1 MARIYY
7 GTFKSIQDV
16 DYRVELWNAPSG
28 SAVSGTELKLAG
40 DGFVIDRNGEGS
52 TTYESFVRSSRCTTE
67 WVMPNNTVLADFL
80 SISTE
85 AENNWAMIV
94 YREDAPIWIGRVI
107 ADQMTRLREAIQAKT
122 QISLAAVDGL
132 ELLKGFRISD
142 LWFTDGKIQLSYLF
156 RKCLEQIDLWQY
168 WDVLGITQYYF
179 YDATLMY
186 SSEASRKG
194 IDLLKGN
201 LNAFVK
207 SFDPMKDVRAVDVD
221 AGYYADSNMVT
232 CTEAM
237 EQICAALQVR
247 LIHDIAGYWLV
258 PVNGYF
264 NTTLAYRRYS
274 YTLQYIGTGSYTHR
288 QTLSSPRPQWA
299 AKPSL
304 YYQPAAKLVRVN
316 TQRMLAGSH
325 VRKFLNQ
332 STSSFSTTFEDCP
345 TGTTPDETPV
355 RIKVLVKFERSYPSG
370 KVENKTEIQ
379 YQITCFNPTTS
390 TTLYLQADGYWLSGF
405 KLYEVFV
412 DTRGQKTTWNSYMI
426 EHQATTL
433 PTGYTDLSM
442 SVNNVRGLVRT
453 YSTTSG
459 WQTSAVASKPF
470 WGSFQVAFADASP
483 YKNPDLTFDIEEIFS
498 PSTTSAVNST
508 EINLDIK
515 HYVTE
520 NVYGVGTLY
529 ADNGTTDVIAADW
542 YGGWDSVTHGTLT
555 EMIGTAVGGCYKDF
569 LQVIRGNWVDSG
581 TLTAIKTLYFD
592 GGAWV
597 LNGCKYIARSEE
609 WDGEWLY
616 LAPTYS
622 GLTSTGEGYKIDPN
636 KNDDKINY
644 TMEAVA
650 DINGSINFVPDQV
663 LETLINDADGAP
675 TAQPTLNTR
684 WEVMLQY
691 TDSTGA
697 VNWHIQEHNAAIT
710 YTAGTHTITNG
721 YELII
726 CNSTDG
732 NVTVNL
738 PNATESK
745 GKKYYFVKTATSH
758 VVTISGGSYN
768 INGASATT
776 INSLYGSKTIISDGT
791 QWYIIA
797 SV

>member
-16 DYRVELWNAPSG
+16 DYKVELWDAPSG
-28 SAVSGTELKLAG
+28 SAVGGTELKLANE
-40 DGFVIDRNGEGS
+40 GFVIDRSGEGS
-52 TTYESFVRSSRCTTE
+52 ATYESFIRSSRCTTE

-94 YREDAPIWIGRVI
+94 YREDAPIWIGRVV

-132 ELLKGFRISD
+132 ELLKGFRVSD

-179 YDATLMY
+179 FDATLIY
-186 SSEASRKG
+186 SAEASRKG

-207 SFDPMKDVRAVDVD
+207 SFDPMKDVRAIDVD
-221 AGYYADSNMVT
+221 AGYYADSNMLT
-232 CTEAM
+232 CTQAM

-247 LIHDIAGYWLV
+247 FVHEMAGYWLV

-274 YTLQYIGTGSYTHR
+274 YTLQYIGTGTYTHR
-288 QTLSSPRPQWA
+288 QTLASPRPQWA

-325 VRKFLNQ
+325 IRKFLNQ
-332 STSSFSTTFEDCP
+332 STSAFYTSFLDCP
-345 TGTTPDETPV
+345 TGSTPDETPV

-370 KVENKTEIQ
+370 KVENKTEIR
-379 YQITCFNPTTS
+379 YGITCFNPTTS
-390 TTLYLQADGYWLSGF
+390 TTLYLQADGYWLSGY

-433 PTGYTDLSM
+433 PTGYTELSM
-442 SVNNVRGLVRT
+442 SVDTVRGLVRT
-453 YSTTSG
+453 YSKTSG
-459 WQTSAVASKPF
+459 WQTSAAALKPF
-470 WGSFQVAFADASP
+470 WGSFQVAFADASS

-498 PSTTSAVNST
+498 PSTTSALNST

-515 HYVTE
+515 HYVTD

-529 ADNGTTDVIAADW
+529 AYNGTTDVIAADW

-581 TLTAIKTLYFD
+581 TLTAIKSLYFD

-597 LNGCKYIARSEE
+597 LNGCKYIAKSEE

-636 KNDDKINY
+636 KNDDKVNY

-663 LETLINDADGAP
+663 LETLINDAEGAP
-675 TAQPTLNTR
+675 TTQPTLNTR
-684 WEVMLQY
+684 WEVMLHY
-691 TDSTGA
+691 TDSTEA
-697 VNWHIQEHNAAIT
+697 VTWHLQEHNASVI

-721 YELII
+721 YELIL
-726 CNSTDG
+726 CDTSG
-732 NVTVNL
+732 GGVTVDL
-738 PNATESK
+738 PDPTLSK
-745 GKKYYFVKTATSH
+745 GKKYYFKKTTTSH
-758 VVTISGGSYN
+758 QVTITGG
-768 INGASATT
+768 GADIDGSATKVMT
-776 INSLYGSKTIISDGT
+776 TQFETCTVISNGV
-791 QWYIIA
+791 QWWLI
-797 SV
+797 

>member
-16 DYRVELWNAPSG
+16 DYKVELWDAPSG
-28 SAVSGTELKLAG
+28 SAVGGTELKLAG
-40 DGFVIDRNGEGS
+40 EGFVIDRSGEGS
-52 TTYESFVRSSRCTTE
+52 ATYESFIRSSRCTTE

-94 YREDAPIWIGRVI
+94 YREDAPIWIGRVV

-132 ELLKGFRISD
+132 ELLKGFRVSD

-179 YDATLMY
+179 FDATLIY
-186 SSEASRKG
+186 SAEASRKG

-207 SFDPMKDVRAVDVD
+207 SFDPMKDVRAIDVD

-247 LIHDIAGYWLV
+247 FVHEMAGYWLV

-274 YTLQYIGTGSYTHR
+274 YTLQYIGTGTYTHR
-288 QTLSSPRPQWA
+288 QTLASPRPQWA

-325 VRKFLNQ
+325 IRKFLNQ
-332 STSSFSTTFEDCP
+332 STSAFSASFLDCP
-345 TGTTPDETPV
+345 TGSTPDETPV

-370 KVENKTEIQ
+370 KVENKTEIR
-379 YQITCFNPTTS
+379 YGITCYNPTTS
-390 TTLYLQADGYWLSGF
+390 TTLYLQADGYWLSGY

-442 SVNNVRGLVRT
+442 SVDTVRGLVRT
-453 YSTTSG
+453 YSKTSG
-459 WQTSAVASKPF
+459 WQTSAAALKPF

-498 PSTTSAVNST
+498 PSTTSALNST

-515 HYVTE
+515 HYVTD

-529 ADNGTTDVIAADW
+529 AYNGTTDVIAADW

-581 TLTAIKTLYFD
+581 TLTAIKSLYFD

-597 LNGCKYIARSEE
+597 LNGCKYIAKSEE

-636 KNDDKINY
+636 KNDEKVNY

-663 LETLINDADGAP
+663 LETLINDAEGAP
-675 TAQPTLNTR
+675 TTQPTLNTR
-684 WEVMLQY
+684 WEVMLHY
-691 TDSTGA
+691 TDSTEA
-697 VNWHIQEHNAAIT
+697 VTWHLQEHNASVT

-721 YELII
+721 YELIL
-726 CNSTDG
+726 CDTSG
-732 NVTVNL
+732 GAVTIDL
-738 PNATESK
+738 PDPTLSK
-745 GKKYYFVKTATSH
+745 GKKYYFKKTTTSH
-758 VVTISGGSYN
+758 QVTITGG
-768 INGASATT
+768 GADIDGSATKVMT
-776 INSLYGSKTIISDGT
+776 TQFETCTVISNGV
-791 QWYIIA
+791 QWWLI
-797 SV
+797 